1 MVDRHAALQLSVHR
15 PAVLPHPRRPPRRPV
30 ARCRLSGDHH
40 RFLELPGSRGRP
52 VDLADGRRVQLWQG
66 PARTDRPRQ
75 PRLPVGVVPGGQR
88 AQHGCRGPPMITA
101 QHVVNIVLD
110 EAAKLG
116 GADETMVLVSDKVEA
131 TLRWAGNS
139 MTTNGVSVSRN
150 ITVISVVRRG
160 ASAHIGTVV
169 SAEVDPRVIPGLV
182 ASSQDAAR
190 SAPAAVD
197 AAPLLADSGVP
208 ADWDAPVPGTGPL
221 VFADVAE
228 SLSRGFGGTD
238 RLYGFAHHSVST
250 TFLASSTGLR
260 RRYTQPTGA
269 VEINAK
275 RGDASAWAGIGTTD
289 FVDVPT
295 DSLLEQLSMR
305 LGWARRSVELPA
317 GRYETIMPPSAVA
330 DMMLYLAWS
339 MAGRG
344 AQEGRTA
351 LSAPGGGTRVG
362 ERLTD
367 LPLTLFSDPMA
378 PGLAC
383 TPFVAVSSSSET
395 VSLFDNGMEIG
406 QVDWIRDGVINALAY
421 PRATA
426 AKFDAKVAVAA
437 DNLVMTGGSAEL
449 PDMIAATERGLLLT
463 TLWYIREVDP
473 TTMLLT
479 GLTRDGVYLIEDGE
493 VTAAVNNFRF
503 NESPLDLLRRVT
515 EAGAS
520 EKTLP
525 RECSDWATR
534 AAMPSLRIP
543 DFYMSSVSQAQ

>member
-1 MVDRHAALQLSVHR
+1 
-15 PAVLPHPRRPPRRPV
+15 
-30 ARCRLSGDHH
+30 
-40 RFLELPGSRGRP
+40 
-52 VDLADGRRVQLWQG
+52 
-66 PARTDRPRQ
+66 
-75 PRLPVGVVPGGQR
+75 
-88 AQHGCRGPPMITA
+88 MITA

-197 AAPLLADSGVP
+197 AAPLLANSGVP

-275 RGDASAWAGIGTTD
+275 RGDASAWTGVGTAD

-295 DSLLEQLSMR
+295 DSLLEQLSTR
-305 LGWARRSVELPA
+305 LAWAQRTVELPA
-317 GRYETIMPPSAVA
+317 GRYETIMPPSTVA
-330 DMMLYLAWS
+330 DMMIYLVWS

-351 LSAPGGGTRVG
+351 FSASGGGTRLG
-362 ERLTD
+362 ERLTE

-383 TPFVAVSSSSET
+383 APFVATSSSCEALS
-395 VSLFDNGMEIG
+395 VFDNGMEIT
-406 QVDWIRDGVINALAY
+406 QVDWIRSGVINALAY

-426 AKFDAKVAVAA
+426 AKFDAEVAVAA

-449 PDMIAATERGLLLT
+449 TDMIAATERGLLLT

-473 TTMLLT
+473 TTLLLT

-503 NESPLDLLRRVT
+503 NESPLDLLRRIT

-520 EKTLP
+520 QKTLP
-525 RECSDWATR
+525 REWGDWATR
-534 AAMPSLRIP
+534 AAMPTLRIP

>member
-1 MVDRHAALQLSVHR
+1 
-15 PAVLPHPRRPPRRPV
+15 
-30 ARCRLSGDHH
+30 
-40 RFLELPGSRGRP
+40 
-52 VDLADGRRVQLWQG
+52 
-66 PARTDRPRQ
+66 
-75 PRLPVGVVPGGQR
+75 
-88 AQHGCRGPPMITA
+88 MITA
-101 QHVVNIVLD
+101 QHVVNIVMD
-110 EAAKLG
+110 EAAKIG
-116 GADETMVLVSDKVEA
+116 GADETMVLVTDRVEA

-150 ITVISVVRRG
+150 IAVISVVRRG
-160 ASAHIGTVV
+160 NSAHIGTVV
-169 SAEVDPRVIPGLV
+169 SAEVDPRVLPGLV
-182 ASSQDAAR
+182 AASQDAAR
-190 SAPAAVD
+190 SAPEAGD
-197 AAPLLADSGVP
+197 AAPLLAGSGEP

-221 VFADVAE
+221 VFADVVD
-228 SLSRGFGGTD
+228 SLSRGFRGAD

-250 TFLASSTGLR
+250 TFLATSTGLR

-275 RGDASAWAGIGTTD
+275 RGDASAWAGIGTAD
-289 FVDVPT
+289 FIDVPT
-295 DSLLEQLSMR
+295 DSLLEQLSTR
-305 LGWARRSVELPA
+305 LGWAQRAVELPA
-317 GRYETIMPPSAVA
+317 GRYETIMPPSTVA
-330 DMMLYLAWS
+330 DMMIYLVWS
-339 MAGRG
+339 MIGRG

-351 LSAPGGGTRVG
+351 FSAPGGGTRVG

-367 LPLTLFSDPMA
+367 LPLSLFSDPMA

-383 TPFVAVSSSSET
+383 TPFVATSSSSEAMS
-395 VSLFDNGMEIG
+395 VFDNGMAIG
-406 QVDWIRDGVINALAY
+406 QVDWIRNGVINALAY

-426 AKFDAKVAVAA
+426 AKFDAEVAVAA
-437 DNLVMTGGSAEL
+437 DNLVMTGGSAE
-449 PDMIAATERGLLLT
+449 PTDMIAATERGLLLT

-473 TTMLLT
+473 TTLLLT

-515 EAGAS
+515 QAGAS

-525 RECSDWATR
+525 RESGDWATR

>member
-1 MVDRHAALQLSVHR
+1 
-15 PAVLPHPRRPPRRPV
+15 
-30 ARCRLSGDHH
+30 
-40 RFLELPGSRGRP
+40 
-52 VDLADGRRVQLWQG
+52 
-66 PARTDRPRQ
+66 
-75 PRLPVGVVPGGQR
+75 
-88 AQHGCRGPPMITA
+88 MITA
-101 QHVVNIVLD
+101 QHVVNLVLD

-116 GADETMVLVSDKVEA
+116 GADETMVLVTDTVEA

-139 MTTNGVSVSRN
+139 MTTNGVAVRRS
-150 ITVISVVRRG
+150 ITVISIVRQ
-160 ASAHIGTVV
+160 ADSARIGTVV

-182 ASSQDAAR
+182 AASQDAAR
-190 SAPAAVD
+190 SAPEAGD
-197 AAPLLADSGVP
+197 AAPLLADTGVP

-221 VFADVAE
+221 VFADVAD
-228 SLSRGFGGTD
+228 SLSRGFRGAD

-275 RGDASAWAGIGTTD
+275 RGDASAWAGIGTAD

-295 DSLLEQLSMR
+295 DSLLEQLSTR
-305 LGWARRSVELPA
+305 LGWADRRVELPA
-317 GRYETIMPPSAVA
+317 GRYETIMPPSTVA
-330 DMMLYLAWS
+330 DMMIYLGWS

-344 AQEGRTA
+344 AQEGRSA
-351 LSAPGGGTRVG
+351 FSAPGGGTRVG

-383 TPFVAVSSSSET
+383 TPFVVVSSSSET
-395 VSLFDNGMEIG
+395 VSAFDNGMEIG
-406 QVDWIRDGVINALAY
+406 QVEWIREGVINALAY
-421 PRATA
+421 PRASA
-426 AKFDAKVAVAA
+426 AKFDAEVAVAA
-437 DNLVMTGGSAEL
+437 DNLVMTGGSASQA
-449 PDMIAATERGLLLT
+449 DMIASTERGLLLT
-463 TLWYIREVDP
+463 TLWYIRVVDP
-473 TTMLLT
+473 TTLLFT
-479 GLTRDGVYLIEDGE
+479 GLTRDGVYLIENGE

-503 NESPLDLLRRVT
+503 NESPLDLLRRAS
-515 EAGAS
+515 EAGVS

-525 RECSDWATR
+525 REWGDWATR

>member
-1 MVDRHAALQLSVHR
+1 
-15 PAVLPHPRRPPRRPV
+15 
-30 ARCRLSGDHH
+30 
-40 RFLELPGSRGRP
+40 
-52 VDLADGRRVQLWQG
+52 
-66 PARTDRPRQ
+66 
-75 PRLPVGVVPGGQR
+75 
-88 AQHGCRGPPMITA
+88 MITP
-101 QHVVNIVLD
+101 QHVVNLVLE

-116 GADETMVLVSDKVEA
+116 GASETLVLVTDRVEA

-139 MTTNGVSVSRN
+139 MTTNGVSVNRS
-150 ITVISVVRRG
+150 IAVISVVRQG
-160 ASAHIGTVV
+160 DTAQIGTVV

-182 ASSQDAAR
+182 AASQDAAHG
-190 SAPAAVD
+190 APEAGD
-197 AAPLLADSGVP
+197 AAPLLADAGVP

-221 VFADVAE
+221 VFADVAD
-228 SLSRGFGGTD
+228 SLSRGFKGAN

-275 RGDASAWAGIGTTD
+275 RGDASAWAGVGTPD

-295 DSLLEQLSMR
+295 DSLLDDLSTR
-305 LGWARRSVELPA
+305 LGWAERRVDLPA
-317 GRYETIMPPSAVA
+317 GRYETIMPPSTVA
-330 DMMLYLAWS
+330 DMMICLAWS
-339 MAGRG
+339 MSGRA

-351 LSAPGGGTRVG
+351 FSAPGGGTRVG

-383 TPFVAVSSSSET
+383 TPFVAVNSSSET
-395 VSLFDNGMEIG
+395 VSVFDNGMEIG

-426 AKFDAKVAVAA
+426 AKFDAPVAVAA
-437 DNLVMTGGSAEL
+437 DNLVMTGGSADL
-449 PDMIAATERGLLLT
+449 ADMIAGTERGLLLT

-473 TTMLLT
+473 TTLLLT

-503 NESPLDLLRRVT
+503 NESPLDLLRRAT

-520 EKTLP
+520 EPTLP
-525 RECSDWATR
+525 REWGDWATR

-543 DFYMSSVSQAQ
+543 DFHMSSVSQAQ

>member
-1 MVDRHAALQLSVHR
+1 
-15 PAVLPHPRRPPRRPV
+15 
-30 ARCRLSGDHH
+30 
-40 RFLELPGSRGRP
+40 
-52 VDLADGRRVQLWQG
+52 
-66 PARTDRPRQ
+66 
-75 PRLPVGVVPGGQR
+75 
-88 AQHGCRGPPMITA
+88 MITP

-116 GADETMVLVSDKVEA
+116 GADETMVLITDKVEA

-139 MTTNGVSVSRN
+139 MTTNGVSVSRSV
-150 ITVISVVRRG
+150 TVISVVRHGDTAR
-160 ASAHIGTVV
+160 IGTVV

-182 ASSQDAAR
+182 AASQDAAR
-190 SAPAAVD
+190 SAPEAVD

-208 ADWDAPVPGTGPL
+208 ADWNAPVPGTGPS
-221 VFADVAE
+221 VFTDVAN
-228 SLSRGFGGTD
+228 SLSRAFRGTD
-238 RLYGFAHHSVST
+238 RLYGFALHSVST

-260 RRYTQPTGA
+260 RRYTQPTGT

-275 RGDASAWAGIGTTD
+275 RGDASAWAGLGTPD

-295 DSLLEQLSMR
+295 DSLLEQVSTR
-305 LGWARRSVELPA
+305 LGWAQRSIELPA
-317 GRYETIMPPSAVA
+317 GRYETIMPPSTVA
-330 DMMLYLAWS
+330 DMMIYLAWS

-351 LSAPGGGTRVG
+351 FSTPGGGTRVG

-367 LPLTLFSDPMA
+367 LPLSLFSDPMA

-395 VSLFDNGMEIG
+395 VSVFDNGMEIAP
-406 QVDWIRDGVINALAY
+406 VDWIRNGVIDALAY

-437 DNLVMTGGSAEL
+437 DNLVMTGGSADL
-449 PDMIAATERGLLLT
+449 ADMIAATERGLLLT

-473 TTMLLT
+473 TTLLLT

-503 NESPLDLLRRVT
+503 NESPLDLLRRAT
-515 EAGAS
+515 QAGAS

-525 RECSDWATR
+525 REWGDWATR